1 MEGAPENADNGGS
14 RKSKVT
20 MARFRNITLILL
32 LAATLCIPPVLD
44 GYLVMY
50 KEQYYRLYHVHYHQ
64 YPDDTLENIFWLEQ
78 ALKANFANPLYALA
92 RIETEIQ
99 YEKYCYLFMMHLN
112 IKMVEQYLYLANKFN
127 KRHAYFYNAPWK
139 EENLRSLDIAEKYFE
154 TGRYYW
160 AEAASWAEKAR
171 DKRFRFMRLDK
182 VEFWE
187 DEAYRIIE
195 LKTFNYGKTIDR
207 ELAML
212 YSVREQFQAMEG
224 PTERPAE

>member
-1 MEGAPENADNGGS
+1 MECGIENADNEGE
-14 RKSKVT
+14 RKSNIT
-20 MARFRNITLILL
+20 MARLRNVTLILL
-32 LAATLCIPPVLD
+32 ITAALIVPPALD
-44 GYLVMY
+44 GYLVMF

-92 RIETEIQ
+92 DIETEKQ

-112 IKMVEQYLYLANKFN
+112 LKMVEQYLYLANKFN

-171 DKRFRFMRLDK
+171 DRKFRFMRLDK
-182 VEFWE
+182 IEFWE

-195 LKTFNYGKTIDR
+195 TKTFNYGKTIDR

-212 YSVREQFQAMEG
+212 HSAREQFQAMEG
-224 PTERPAE
+224 PASP